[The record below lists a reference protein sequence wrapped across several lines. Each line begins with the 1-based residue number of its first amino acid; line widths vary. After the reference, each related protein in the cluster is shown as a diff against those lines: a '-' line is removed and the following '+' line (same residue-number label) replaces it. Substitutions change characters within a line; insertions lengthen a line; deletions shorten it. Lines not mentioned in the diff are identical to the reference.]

1 MAVSSRILIVKQAMA
16 LPMPRIRTN
25 MAKEGMKIHVL
36 LAAVAVSIC
45 LSCRTKQTVEDVK
58 IEALSAQFQK
68 GSSRLLLND
77 VITWFDI
84 LVSDSDTTYT
94 PKAMAKRCLSLQQ
107 EDTLSIRTSNKA
119 ESNKINTHE
128 VNTTS
133 RDVVPNLQLLVIII
147 SILILLL
154 LFIFFFWKR

>member
-1 MAVSSRILIVKQAMA
+1 MA
-16 LPMPRIRTN
+16 LRMPRIPTDI
-25 MAKEGMKIHVL
+25 AKKRMKIHVL
-36 LAAVAVSIC
+36 LAAVAVFLC
-45 LSCRTKQTVEDVK
+45 LSCRTKKTVEDVQ
-58 IEALSAQFQK
+58 INALSAQFQQ
-68 GSSRLLLND
+68 GSSRLLMND

-84 LVSDSDTTYT
+84 SISDSDTTYT

-107 EDTLSIRTSNKA
+107 EDSLFIRTSIKT
-119 ESNKINTHE
+119 ESNKVSTHE

-133 RDVVPNLQLLVIII
+133 RDVITHLKLLVIII

>member
-1 MAVSSRILIVKQAMA
+1 MQT
-16 LPMPRIRTN
+16 IRTN
-25 MAKEGMKIHVL
+25 KTKERMKIQVL
-36 LAAVAVSIC
+36 LAAVAVSLC

-58 IEALSAQFQK
+58 IDALSAQFQK
-68 GSSRLLLND
+68 GGSSLLMND

-84 LVSDSDTTYT
+84 SVSDSDTTYT

-107 EDTLSIRTSNKA
+107 EDSLSIRTSIKTK
-119 ESNKINTHE
+119 SNKVSTHE

-133 RDVVPNLQLLVIII
+133 RDDVPHLKLLVIII

-154 LFIFFFWKR
+154 LFIFFLWRR

>member
-1 MAVSSRILIVKQAMA
+1 
-16 LPMPRIRTN
+16 MPRIHTN
-25 MAKEGMKIHVL
+25 IARERMKIRIL
-36 LAAVAVSIC
+36 LAAVAVYLC

-58 IEALSAQFQK
+58 IDALSAQFQK
-68 GSSRLLLND
+68 GSSILLMND

-84 LVSDSDTTYT
+84 SVSDSDTTYT

-107 EDTLSIRTSNKA
+107 EDSLSIRTFDKA
-119 ESNKINTHE
+119 ESNKVSTHE

-154 LFIFFFWKR
+154 LFIFFLLKR

>member
-1 MAVSSRILIVKQAMA
+1 
-16 LPMPRIRTN
+16 
-25 MAKEGMKIHVL
+25 MAKGNTKFHVL
-36 LAAVAVSIC
+36 LAAVAVSLC
-45 LSCRTKQTVEDVK
+45 LSCRTKKTVEDVK
-58 IEALSAQFQK
+58 IDALSAQFQK
-68 GSSRLLLND
+68 GSSSLLMND

-84 LVSDSDTTYT
+84 SVSDSDTTYT

-107 EDTLSIRTSNKA
+107 EDLLSIRTFDKA
-119 ESNKINTHE
+119 ESNKVSTHE

-154 LFIFFFWKR
+154 LFIFFLLKR

>member
-1 MAVSSRILIVKQAMA
+1 
-16 LPMPRIRTN
+16 
-25 MAKEGMKIHVL
+25 MKIRIL
-36 LAAVAVSIC
+36 LAAVAVYLC

-58 IEALSAQFQK
+58 IDALSAQFQK
-68 GSSRLLLND
+68 GSSILLMND

-84 LVSDSDTTYT
+84 SVSDSDTTYT

-107 EDTLSIRTSNKA
+107 EDSLSIRTFDKA
-119 ESNKINTHE
+119 ESNKVSTHE

-154 LFIFFFWKR
+154 LFIFFLLKR

>member
-1 MAVSSRILIVKQAMA
+1 
-16 LPMPRIRTN
+16 
-25 MAKEGMKIHVL
+25 MKIPAL
-36 LAAVAVSIC
+36 LAAVAVLFC
-45 LSCRTKQTVEDVK
+45 LSCRTKQTVEDIK
-58 IEALSAQFQK
+58 IDALSAQFQK
-68 GSSRLLLND
+68 GVSRLLMND

-84 LVSDSDTTYT
+84 SVSDSDTTYT

-107 EDTLSIRTSNKA
+107 EDSFHLRTFDKA
-119 ESNKINTHE
+119 ENNKVSTHE

-133 RDVVPNLQLLVIII
+133 RDVITHLPLLVIII